1 MLFME
6 CLYINKI
13 LSVGEICELTTDE
26 SKHARALRLR
36 EGENV
41 YLTNGIGSVYF
52 SELVSYSKNSATC
65 RILESYANFGEPA
78 KHVHAFI
85 ALIENKDRMDFCIE
99 KCIEIGVSEFTFMH
113 SKYSAKRQASPER
126 LQAKAI
132 AAIKQCK
139 RALLPKFN
147 PTIDIVKIE
156 DEIRNYDVFL
166 ADENGKS
173 FTSYSPKSKVAF
185 IVGPEGGFSEEEIS
199 ILQNLDNVLLVNL
212 GNRRLRAETAAI
224 AMSVL
229 CLNL

>member
-1 MLFME
+1 ME

-36 EGENV
+36 EGDNI
-41 YLTNGIGSVYF
+41 YLTNGIGSVYL

-65 RILESYANFGEPA
+65 RILESYPNFGEPA
-78 KHVHAFI
+78 KFVHAFI
-85 ALIENKDRMDFCIE
+85 ALIDNKDRMDFCIE
-99 KCIEIGVSEFTFMH
+99 KCIEIGVSEFTFLH
-113 SKYSAKRQASPER
+113 SKYSAKRQSNPER

-139 RALLPKFN
+139 RATLPKFN
-147 PTIDIVKIE
+147 PTIDIATIKNVIS
-156 DEIRNYDVFL
+156 DYQVFL
-166 ADENGKS
+166 ADEKGKS
-173 FTSYSPKSKVAF
+173 FTSYSPKSNVAF
-185 IVGPEGGFSEEEIS
+185 IVGPEGGFSEEEIAM
-199 ILQNLDNVLLVNL
+199 LQNLDNVSLVNL